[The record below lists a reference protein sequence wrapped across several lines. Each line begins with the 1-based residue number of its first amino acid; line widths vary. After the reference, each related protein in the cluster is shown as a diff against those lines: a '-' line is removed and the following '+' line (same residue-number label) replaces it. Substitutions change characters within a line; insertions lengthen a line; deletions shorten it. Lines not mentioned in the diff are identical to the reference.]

1 MALVVELGV
10 ADLAAS
16 RFAISPL
23 CETIKALLLLAQP
36 APPEVNLAWVRWARV
51 QLEREPLRVPTVW
64 PLVVNGLS
72 VYPEFLV
79 PAPAVRHPAFAD
91 ELARLAGTPATA
103 VRASLCRVFG
113 GAGAP
118 GGDRADGGRTGDTAA
133 GDPAAGDLLP
143 GPASTWPGSAVDL
156 FGRPAETL
164 ARIAAELAECHRR
177 LLAPYWERINS
188 VLEADIGYRT
198 GLLASGGLRSL
209 FRDMHPDLHWSAGTL
224 TLADA
229 DTGPSEVRV
238 QLGPDGL
245 VIIPSVF
252 VWPVVSVSKAT
263 STQTVMVYPAR
274 GSATVWYGT
283 EHQDASGTA
292 AENLLGSSRARLL
305 AALRSPASTTSL
317 ARQLGV
323 TPGAVSQQLA
333 FLHRGGLVARRQS
346 GRTVLYQ
353 ATELGL
359 SLLVR
364 VS

>member
-51 QLEREPLRVPTVW
+51 ELEREPLRVPTVW

-79 PAPAVRHPAFAD
+79 PAPAGRHPAFAD
-91 ELARLAGTPATA
+91 ELARLAGTSATS

-113 GAGAP
+113 S
-118 GGDRADGGRTGDTAA
+118 
-133 GDPAAGDLLP
+133 AGDLRP
-143 GPASTWPGSAVDL
+143 GPASTWPASAVDL
-156 FGRPAETL
+156 YCRPAETL

-209 FRDMHPDLHWSAGTL
+209 FGDMHPDLHWSAGTL

-229 DTGPSEVRV
+229 DTGQSEVRV
-238 QLGPDGL
+238 QLGPGGL

-292 AENLLGSSRARLL
+292 AENLLGPSRARLL

-333 FLHRGGLVARRQS
+333 FLHRGGLVDRSRS

-364 VS
+364 VR

>member
-1 MALVVELGV
+1 MFQRFAKQCYMALVVELGV
-10 ADLAAS
+10 ADLAAT

-36 APPEVNLAWVRWARV
+36 APSEVNLAWVRWSRV
-51 QLEREPLRVPTVW
+51 QLDSEPLRVPTVW
-64 PLVVNGLS
+64 PLVVNGLG

-79 PAPAVRHPAFAD
+79 PAPLGRHPAFED
-91 ELARLAGTPATA
+91 ELARLASTPDTS
-103 VRASLCRVFG
+103 VRASLRRVFG
-113 GAGAP
+113 DAVSTWP
-118 GGDRADGGRTGDTAA
+118 DS
-133 GDPAAGDLLP
+133 AGDL
-143 GPASTWPGSAVDL
+143 
-156 FGRPAETL
+156 FRRPAETL
-164 ARIAAELAECHRR
+164 ARITAELAGFHRR
-177 LLAPYWERINS
+177 LIAPYWERINT

-198 GLLASGGLRSL
+198 GLLASGGIRSL
-209 FRDMHPDLHWSAGTL
+209 FGDMHPDLHWSAGIL

-229 DTGPSEVRV
+229 DTGSSSVRV

-252 VWPVVSVSKAT
+252 NWPVVSISRAT
-263 STQTVMVYPAR
+263 STQTVLVYPAR

-283 EHQDASGTA
+283 EHQDASGTV

-305 AALRSPASTTSL
+305 AALRSPATTTGL

-333 FLHRGGLVARRQS
+333 FLHRGGLIDRRRS

-353 ATELGL
+353 VTELGL

-364 VS
+364 VR